1 MAIDKASPAELIEK
15 FNARIQAAV
24 NENQQITA
32 KLKENEAIILK
43 LQGAVETLQYLKS
56 GGGEEVPEE
65 PTETPTEE

>member
-1 MAIDKASPAELIEK
+1 MTIEKASPAELIEK
-15 FNARIQAAV
+15 FNARIQAAL

-43 LQGAVETLQYLKS
+43 LQGAVETLQYLES
-56 GGGEEVPEE
+56 DGEEVPEE

>member
-1 MAIDKASPAELIEK
+1 MTIENASPAELIEK

-32 KLKENEAIILK
+32 KLKANGAIILK
-43 LQGAVETLQYLKS
+43 LQGAVETLQYLES
-56 GGGEEVPEE
+56 DGEEVPEE